1 MQVLPK
7 YEREFFMYSRFKK
20 CASVLLD
27 EICKIKDTAWQS
39 ILFKHGGLQDEKTI
53 D

>member
-1 MQVLPK
+1 LRNPAFGIDELQNIIQGMLP
-7 YEREFFMYSRFKK
+7 
-20 CASVLLD
+20 
-27 EICKIKDTAWQS
+27 ICKIKDAAWQY